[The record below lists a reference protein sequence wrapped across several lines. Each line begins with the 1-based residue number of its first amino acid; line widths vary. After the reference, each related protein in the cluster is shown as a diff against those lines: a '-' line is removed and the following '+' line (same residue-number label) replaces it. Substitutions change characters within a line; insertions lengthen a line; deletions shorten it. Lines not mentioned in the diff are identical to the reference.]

1 MRIQNCPTQEVGAVF
16 FKKSTDRHAKNPDGT
31 RRLIKYEIVA
41 CKSDD
46 IRPHIPV
53 GELIISGRW
62 VLAYSRERVEG
73 TLLRRD
79 HPGDYWIKAGFECD
93 GKFATTGNRYLW
105 SFVDENFCEPCRAGA
120 LDRYII
126 PWAVNLTGV
135 RNRDICREEQSYIW
149 HNYVIPFGAY
159 TEKSKLNFRIPN
171 MKESKLNYW
180 ERG

>member
-41 CKSDD
+41 CKSDN
-46 IRPHIPV
+46 IRHHIPV
-53 GELIISGRW
+53 GELIISGR
-62 VLAYSRERVEG
+62 
-73 TLLRRD
+73 
-79 HPGDYWIKAGFECD
+79 KAGFECD